1 MSEKCSAL
9 FSYTDCI
16 PTVSV
21 YVCVW
26 CVCVCTY
33 LCVIPVRELPLID
46 LIMGIIK
53 EYLIMSKYGPKAYS
67 TVSSSKP
74 TKTFR

>member
-21 YVCVW
+21 CAV

-53 EYLIMSKYGPKAYS
+53 EYLIISKYGPKAYS
-67 TVSSSKP
+67 TVSSLKP